1 MKSICK
7 NRRMHIK
14 SDADDDGEESGSDE
28 GTEKN
33 TVKAIGNNIYFYGGI
48 DVKSVMEFNIMLM
61 DKERELTKSGIEFGY
76 TPEIN
81 VYIQSDGGEVYAGL
95 SAMDHIKSCRVHVNT
110 IADGCVASAAT
121 FMLLG
126 GHERYI
132 MAHAS
137 ILIHQ
142 IRTGFWGRWEELKD
156 EHKNCENIMKTL
168 KRVYKDNSKL
178 SDKKLTELL
187 SREIFLTADECVKY
201 GIALQ
206 Y

>member
-1 MKSICK
+1 MEGEG
-7 NRRMHIK
+7 
-14 SDADDDGEESGSDE
+14 DGESDE
-28 GTEKN
+28 NEEKSAN
-33 TVKAIGNNIYFYGGI
+33 VKSIGNNIYFYGSI
-48 DVKSVMEFNIMLM
+48 SVKSVMEFNIMLM
-61 DKERELTKSGIEFGY
+61 DKAREMTKSGVEYGY

-95 SAMDHIKSCRVHVNT
+95 SAMDHIKTCDVHVNT

-126 GHERYI
+126 GHERFI
-132 MAHAS
+132 MPHAT

-178 SDKKLTELL
+178 TDKKLNELL
-187 SREIFLTADECVKY
+187 SREIFLTSSECVRY